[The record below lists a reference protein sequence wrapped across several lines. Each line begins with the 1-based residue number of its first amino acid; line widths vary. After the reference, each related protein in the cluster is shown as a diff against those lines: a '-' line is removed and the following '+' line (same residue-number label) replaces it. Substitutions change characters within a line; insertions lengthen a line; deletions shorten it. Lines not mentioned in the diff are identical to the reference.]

1 LLLSGPVG
9 AADRVRGMTRLVVRR
24 LLVALPTTLAVA
36 TLVFSLIHLIP
47 GDPVLI
53 MLGEGAQPTD
63 VAELRGRLGL
73 DRPLGQQYASFLGG
87 LAHGDLG
94 VSLHFDEPVSRLIAR
109 HYPATVELALAALA
123 VALVVSLPLGM
134 LAAYR
139 RGSWVDRGARF
150 FSLLGVSMPNF
161 WLGPIAILLF
171 SIQLGWLPVS
181 GRGGWSHLVLPA
193 ATLGLALAALLTRMI
208 RSALA
213 EELGKPY
220 LITARAK
227 GLSPARVAVRHAL
240 RNALVPVVTIVGLQF
255 GSLLTGAILTETIF
269 GWPGI
274 GRLLIQAIRLR
285 DYPLVQGAVLLIA
298 VTYVAV
304 NLLTDLLYAWIDPRI
319 RLN

>member
-1 LLLSGPVG
+1 
-9 AADRVRGMTRLVVRR
+9 MIRLVLRR
-24 LLVALPTTLAVA
+24 LLLALPTTLAVA

-53 MLGEGAQPTD
+53 MLGEGAQPAD
-63 VAELRGRLGL
+63 VEELRRSLGL
-73 DRPLGQQYASFLGG
+73 DRPFVEQYLRYVGG
-87 LAHGDLG
+87 LVRGDLG
-94 VSLHFDEPVSRLIAR
+94 RSLHFDEPVAQLIAR
-109 HYPATVELALAALA
+109 HYPATIELALAAMVL
-123 VALVVSLPLGM
+123 ALVVALPLGM

-139 RGSWVDRGARF
+139 RGSWLDRGARL
-150 FSLLGVSMPNF
+150 FSLAGVSMPNF

-181 GRGGWSHLVLPA
+181 GRGGWRHLVLPA
-193 ATLGLALAALLTRMI
+193 ATLGLALAALLTRMV
-208 RSALA
+208 RAALG

-220 LITARAK
+220 LVTARAK
-227 GLSPARVAVRHAL
+227 GLGGARVATRHAL
-240 RNALVPVVTIVGLQF
+240 KNALVPVVTVVGLQF

-269 GWPGI
+269 GWPGL

-304 NLLTDLLYAWIDPRI
+304 NLVTDLVYAWIDPRI
-319 RLN
+319 RVA